1 MLLKLQAMS
10 SVLTLFT
17 TKWLDLF
24 EAVSIGVKSG
34 PGWTA

>member
-1 MLLKLQAMS
+1 MC
-10 SVLTLFT
+10 SVLTLFN

-34 PGWTA
+34 PA